1 MMSEGVTALR
11 EDEERGKNTGELVK
25 LLKCY
30 PKAERVF
37 KKRFIYKSYDSYIS
51 ASVVWSCVTPSVTLG
66 PVPV

>member
-1 MMSEGVTALR
+1 MTALG

-37 KKRFIYKSYDSYIS
+37 KKRFI
-51 ASVVWSCVTPSVTLG
+51 
-66 PVPV
+66 